1 MSFLSRLKQAWE
13 KLDESWRVAIT
24 LFLLVR
30 SFYALWSWVVLTVQP
45 VAVHYIEV
53 DDEPA
58 VIFLNLNTT
67 ESFAY
72 LCEVNGQPLT
82 FRAAGKERV
91 TDLQTGSLWDIH
103 TGVASGGYF
112 KGTGLSPT
120 EPESNM
126 FAYFGIQP
134 YPNAWLGL
142 WQRFDAI
149 WYTSIAEN
157 GYGAIEGDH
166 AFPPFFPL
174 LIRLLTPIFGD
185 AFLAGLFISHT
196 AALYALKLLYEV
208 FIQWGDHRTA
218 RQTLIFFL
226 LFPSSFFL
234 FSVYT
239 EPLFLVLAILS
250 MKCMQNRAWHWAGFW
265 TFLAILTRLQGI
277 ALFAPMLYLMWRD
290 QPFLRSARHWTGLL
304 FAGSGFLL
312 YAYLRSIII
321 QSGSGGFADPA
332 WQARLV
338 LPWESYFIAVQN
350 ILSGTFNYIDLL
362 NWMAATLF
370 IILLFAGWRKV
381 PVEYNLYSMFSFLVI
396 LTRVVEGQPLLA
408 MLRYSLTLFPAFF
421 TINLFGR
428 NPWIR
433 RAVIYSFIGLN
444 LYLSAE
450 FFGWG
455 YVA

>member
-1 MSFLSRLKQAWE
+1 MSLASRLKAMWG

-24 LFLLVR
+24 LFLVIR
-30 SFYALWSWVVLTVQP
+30 TFYALWSWIVLTVQP

-53 DDEPA
+53 RDEPA
-58 VIFLNLNTT
+58 VIFLDLHTAQ
-67 ESFAY
+67 SFAY
-72 LCEVNGQPLT
+72 LREVNGQLLT
-82 FRAAGKERV
+82 FRAAGNNRV

-103 TGVASGGYF
+103 TGAASEGYF
-112 KGTGLSPT
+112 KRTGLSPT
-120 EPESNM
+120 VPESNM
-126 FAYFGIQP
+126 FAYFGIKP
-134 YPNAWLGL
+134 YRNAWLGL

-149 WYTSIAEN
+149 WYTSIAEY
-157 GYGAIEGDH
+157 GYGAIDGDY

-174 LIRLLTPIFGD
+174 LIRFLKPVFGD
-185 AFLAGLFISHT
+185 AFLTGLFLSHIT
-196 AALYALKLLYEV
+196 TLYALKLLYEV
-208 FIQWGDHRTA
+208 FVQWSEGGTA
-218 RQTLIFFL
+218 QQTLVFFL

-250 MKCMQNRAWHWAGFW
+250 MKCMQDHKWLWAGFW

-277 ALFAPMLYLMWRD
+277 ALFAPMLYLMWKD
-290 QPFLRSARHWTGLL
+290 APFLRRVQHWSGLL

-321 QSGSGGFADPA
+321 QSYDGPFSDPA

-338 LPWESYFIAVQN
+338 PPWEAYLMGIQN
-350 ILSGTFNYIDLL
+350 ILSGMFNYIDLL
-362 NWMAATLF
+362 NWLVTTLF
-370 IILLFAGWRKV
+370 MILLVAGWRKI
-381 PVEYNLYSMFSFLVI
+381 PLEYNLYSSFSFLVI

-408 MLRYSLTLFPAFF
+408 MLRYSLTLFPIFF
-421 TINLFGR
+421 SIEKVTR
-428 NPWIR
+428 NPWLR
-433 RAVIYSFIGLN
+433 RIIIYTWIALN